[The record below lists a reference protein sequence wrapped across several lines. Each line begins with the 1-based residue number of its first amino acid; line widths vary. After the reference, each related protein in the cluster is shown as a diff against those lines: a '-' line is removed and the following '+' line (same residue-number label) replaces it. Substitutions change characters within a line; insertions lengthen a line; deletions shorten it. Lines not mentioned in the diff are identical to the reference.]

1 MSFFKKILHTQPPT
15 GFESDEPSGLS
26 IQSIK
31 SPKSSI
37 PKYDAIT
44 IDGIAYT
51 KPKKW
56 QFWKK
61 DMAVEETK
69 EYLHFYNQ
77 KKAIANEKQLMNSIL
92 ENNREIVVND
102 TFARI
107 YNLVELPEVLYY
119 QYTLAILNSG
129 IPHSLSYQIKST
141 NKSVYIQ
148 MLRTRKSILIGKQN
162 ERMKRG
168 SDNDPDTDKEINEVE
183 KLIEEMVNDGKKAF
197 LVSLYATITGNTHE
211 ELVSNCEEFEDLTNQ
226 RDLSFSP
233 RTFNQKQSLPS
244 ILPLAKD
251 LGNEKIPL
259 QTDAV
264 VELFPFL
271 ARNIQD
277 NSGFYLGVSRTNF
290 NSPIIFDPFKARNAN
305 IMILGTSGSGKSVT
319 SKSLLLKLVMK
330 QIQCI
335 ILDPEGEY
343 NAITEK
349 CDGQVISFGEQR
361 GLNIFDLE
369 FNSEE
374 ARRNH
379 ISVLKNFFKFVI
391 DDEKYSDSKLDKIL
405 TELYNL
411 NTEYLQTLQTKGLK
425 IGIEVDTKK
434 KTKISKSK
442 VKEVNKVEQTMLP
455 ISKLNMSNFIA
466 IAKKHKVPF
475 LEDLEKLTTGSL
487 AGIFDSTERLD
498 LSSSVINFD
507 LSNLGNNSLKLPA
520 MYIIASIV
528 DNLIDRADQ
537 KRMIFID
544 EAHLFLNREFTREFY
559 IRLQKTARKRQAGV
573 VSITQNAEDYRE
585 EMGAKTILTQAE
597 TVILL
602 KQHTASVNFLM
613 NLKIFDLSERE
624 FNDLYSLEQ
633 GQAILFREQEHINIQ
648 IKPFENEWEFIST

>member
-1 MSFFKKILHTQPPT
+1 
-15 GFESDEPSGLS
+15 
-26 IQSIK
+26 
-31 SPKSSI
+31 
-37 PKYDAIT
+37 
-44 IDGIAYT
+44 
-51 KPKKW
+51 
-56 QFWKK
+56 
-61 DMAVEETK
+61 
-69 EYLHFYNQ
+69 
-77 KKAIANEKQLMNSIL
+77 
-92 ENNREIVVND
+92 
-102 TFARI
+102 
-107 YNLVELPEVLYY
+107 
-119 QYTLAILNSG
+119 
-129 IPHSLSYQIKST
+129 
-141 NKSVYIQ
+141 
-148 MLRTRKSILIGKQN
+148 
-162 ERMKRG
+162 
-168 SDNDPDTDKEINEVE
+168 
-183 KLIEEMVNDGKKAF
+183 MVNDGKKAF

-251 LGNEKIPL
+251 VGNEKIPL

-349 CDGQVISFGEQR
+349 CDGQVISFGQQR

-369 FNSEE
+369 FHSEE

-405 TELYNL
+405 TELYNS
-411 NTEYLQTLQTKGLK
+411 NADYLQSLQDSDLVIGTKTSSK
-425 IGIEVDTKK
+425 VKV
-434 KTKISKSK
+434 SKSK
-442 VKEVNKVEQTMLP
+442 VRTTVKENQETVPV
-455 ISKLNMSNFIA
+455 SKLNMSNFID

-487 AGIFDSTERLD
+487 AGIFDSTQRLD
-498 LSSSVINFD
+498 LTSNVINFD
-507 LSNLGNNSLKLPA
+507 LSNLGSNSLKLPA

-648 IKPFENEWEFIST
+648 IKPFENEWEFIRT

>member
-1 MSFFKKILHTQPPT
+1 MSFFNNMSL
-15 GFESDEPSGLS
+15 
-26 IQSIK
+26 
-31 SPKSSI
+31 PKFVSSI
-37 PKYDAIT
+37 TKLTQTSKFSKPNLKAVTLFNAIT
-44 IDGIAYT
+44 IDGNLYA
-51 KPKKW
+51 KPKVW

-69 EYLHFYNQ
+69 EYMHFYN
-77 KKAIANEKQLMNSIL
+77 KKKSKKSEQRYMSSIL
-92 ENNREIVVND
+92 ENNRELLVND

-107 YNLVELPEVLYY
+107 YNLLELPEVLYY

-141 NKSVYIQ
+141 NKSVYLQ
-148 MLRTRKSILIGKQN
+148 MLRTRRSILIGKQN

-197 LVSLYATITGNTHE
+197 LVSLYATITGTTRE
-211 ELVSNCEEFEDLTNQ
+211 ELIANCEEFEDLTRQ
-226 RDLSFSP
+226 RDLVFSP
-233 RTFNQKQSLPS
+233 RTFNQKESLAS

-251 LGNEKIPL
+251 VGNEKIPL

-343 NAITEK
+343 NAITNK
-349 CDGQVISFGEQR
+349 CEGQVISFGDQR

-369 FNSEE
+369 FSSQE

-379 ISVLKNFFKFVI
+379 ITVLKNFFRFII
-391 DDEKYSDSKLDKIL
+391 DEDKYSDSKLDKIL
-405 TELYNL
+405 SELYNINQPL
-411 NTEYLQTLQTKGLK
+411 DTEQADNPDL
-425 IGIEVDTKK
+425 E
-434 KTKISKSK
+434 
-442 VKEVNKVEQTMLP
+442 
-455 ISKLNMSNFIA
+455 SKLHMTNFLA
-466 IAKKHKVPF
+466 IAKKQQVPF
-475 LEDLEKLTTGSL
+475 LEDLEKLSTGSL
-487 AGIFDSTERLD
+487 AGIFDSRERLD
-498 LSSSVINFD
+498 LSSNVINFD
-507 LSNLGNNSLKLPA
+507 LSNLGNDNLKLPA
-520 MYIIASIV
+520 MYIIASII
-528 DNLIDRADQ
+528 DNLIDRADK

-544 EAHLFLNREFTREFY
+544 EAHLFLNRQFTREFY

-613 NLKIFDLSERE
+613 KLKIFDLSERE
-624 FNDLYSLEQ
+624 FNQLYSLDKGE
-633 GQAILFREQEHINIQ
+633 AILFREQEHINIQ
-648 IKPFENEWEFIST
+648 IEPFQSEWEFIST

>member
-1 MSFFKKILHTQPPT
+1 MSFFKKILHTEPPT
-15 GFESDEPSGLS
+15 DFDSNEPRES
-26 IQSIK
+26 IVQNIR

-37 PKYDAIT
+37 PKHDAST
-44 IDGIAYT
+44 IDGIPYT

-56 QFWKK
+56 EFWKK

-77 KKAIANEKQLMNSIL
+77 KKAIASEKLLMNSIL

-148 MLRTRKSILIGKQN
+148 MLRTRRAILIGKQN
-162 ERMKRG
+162 ERAKRN
-168 SDNDPDTDKEINEVE
+168 SDNDPETDKEINEVE
-183 KLIEEMVNDGKKAF
+183 RLIEEMVNDGKKAF

-211 ELVSNCEEFEDLTNQ
+211 ELVSNCEEFEDLTSQ

-251 LGNEKIPL
+251 IGNEKIPL

-343 NAITEK
+343 NTITEK

-391 DDEKYSDSKLDKIL
+391 DEEKYSDSKLDKIL
-405 TELYNL
+405 TELYNR
-411 NTEYLQTLQTKGLK
+411 NTEYLQSLQNIDSIIGTKAPAPIK
-425 IGIEVDTKK
+425 TPIKS
-434 KTKISKSK
+434 KTKSLNSK
-442 VKEVNKVEQTMLP
+442 VKP
-455 ISKLNMSNFIA
+455 ILKEIQETKLMSKLNMSNFIE

-507 LSNLGNNSLKLPA
+507 LSNLGSNSLKLPA

-559 IRLQKTARKRQAGV
+559 IRLQKTVPYEYG
-573 VSITQNAEDYRE
+573 
-585 EMGAKTILTQAE
+585 G
-597 TVILL
+597 
-602 KQHTASVNFLM
+602 F
-613 NLKIFDLSERE
+613 
-624 FNDLYSLEQ
+624 
-633 GQAILFREQEHINIQ
+633 
-648 IKPFENEWEFIST
+648 KPKLGN

>member
-1 MSFFKKILHTQPPT
+1 MSFFKKTQTQPPVD
-15 GFESDEPSGLS
+15 FDSNESSEL
-26 IQSIK
+26 IVQSIK
-31 SPKSSI
+31 KPISTI
-37 PKYDAIT
+37 PKHDAIT
-44 IDGIAYT
+44 INGIPYT

-69 EYLHFYNQ
+69 EYLHFYN
-77 KKAIANEKQLMNSIL
+77 KKLGLASKKKLMSSIL
-92 ENNREIVVND
+92 ENNREMVVND

-107 YNLVELPEVLYY
+107 YNLIELPEVLYY

-162 ERMKRG
+162 ERMRRG

-183 KLIEEMVNDGKKAF
+183 RLIEEMVNDGKKAF
-197 LVSLYATITGNTHE
+197 LVSLYATITGTSRE
-211 ELVSNCEEFEDLTNQ
+211 ELIANCEEFEDLTSQ
-226 RDLSFSP
+226 RDLVFSP

-251 LGNEKIPL
+251 VGNEKIPL

-277 NSGFYLGVSRTNF
+277 NSGFYLGVSRTNI

-335 ILDPEGEY
+335 IIDPEGEY
-343 NAITEK
+343 NAITNK
-349 CDGQVISFGEQR
+349 CEGQVISFGERR
-361 GLNIFDLE
+361 GLNIFDID
-369 FNSEE
+369 FRTEE

-379 ISVLKNFFKFVI
+379 ITVLKNFFRFVI
-391 DDEKYSDSKLDKIL
+391 DDDKYSDSKLDKIL
-405 TELYNL
+405 TELYNSDYKNQNS
-411 NTEYLQTLQTKGLK
+411 NTKVIDLVAQSDSDSKAK
-425 IGIEVDTKK
+425 TKK
-434 KTKISKSK
+434 VSVKMKKE
-442 VKEVNKVEQTMLP
+442 VKENMA
-455 ISKLNMSNFIA
+455 SKLNMFNFIA

-475 LEDLEKLTTGSL
+475 LEDLEKLSTGSL

-507 LSNLGNNSLKLPA
+507 LSNLGNTNNLRLPA
-520 MYIIASIV
+520 MYIIASII

-544 EAHLFLNREFTREFY
+544 EAHLFLNRDFTREFY

-597 TVILL
+597 TVVLH

-613 NLKIFDLSERE
+613 KLNIFDLSDRE
-624 FNDLYSLEQ
+624 FNELYSLEP

-648 IKPFENEWEFIST
+648 VEPFKNEWEFIAT